1 MSTTIRR
8 SEPILVAGAGGFIGG
23 WLVRHL
29 QEEGFANLR
38 AVDLKPLDE
47 WYQVTPGVD
56 NRAADLRSLDA
67 CRASVDGMAHVYNL
81 ACRHGR
87 HGLHRGQQ
95 GARACSPC

>member
-67 CRASVDGMAHVYNL
+67 CRGAWTVWRTSTTSPPTWAAWASSRPTRR
-81 ACRHGR
+81 C
-87 HGLHRGQQ
+87 
-95 GARACSPC
+95 ACSRC